1 MQGEKLEIML
11 AVQGEL
17 TWAETGRARIRA
29 TAIAITRRGNGMK
42 ISIVS
47 DILCRNW
54 KEICGSVGAGNVYN
68 FMVNCES

>member
-1 MQGEKLEIML
+1 MQGDKLEIML

-17 TWAETGRARIRA
+17 TWAETGRARTRD
-29 TAIAITRRGNGMK
+29 TTIAIIRRGNDTK

-47 DILCRNW
+47 DILCRNR
-54 KEICGSVGAGNVYN
+54 KEICGSVGAGNVYK